1 MHSWQEGD
9 QVMVGGHPDE
19 TRAFARLPGL
29 DFAVLHRGTR
39 GADGEQVYIALK
51 AAPLY
56 GALARPMGAADP
68 FLLWMRL
75 MQLGWAS
82 WLACLTAASTPPWIA
97 RGK

>member
-1 MHSWQEGD
+1 M
-9 QVMVGGHPDE
+9 MVGGDPDE

-29 DFAVLHRGTR
+29 DIAVLHRDAR
-39 GADGEQVYIALK
+39 GEDGEQVFIALK
-51 AAPLY
+51 ASPSF

-82 WLACLTAASTPPWIA
+82 WVSCLAAASTPPWIA
-97 RGK
+97 RGE